1 MQGLVLVGEF
11 VAPSLEKTLGKWR
24 QFIHTVLLAVGLIS
38 PAARQ
43 VKPAEITWHSIIGD
57 NKTV

>member
-24 QFIHTVLLAVGLIS
+24 QFIHMYCWQL
-38 PAARQ
+38 
-43 VKPAEITWHSIIGD
+43 D
-57 NKTV
+57 